1 MRSELKETY
10 IIQMD
15 QKTHYSKFAT
25 YRINSGRGTYVSII
39 EAICDKSIANIMLN
53 GEKTKAFSLR
63 SGTI

>member
-1 MRSELKETY
+1 MRSELKERY
-10 IIQMD
+10 IIHMD

-25 YRINSGRGTYVSII
+25 YRINSRKGTYVNII